1 MKLASVILDIPTQAL
16 DAPYTYAV
24 PEEAGDQPIEV
35 GCAVLVP
42 FGPRQAVGFII
53 GIEERA
59 EGDWPAGLDPAKLKG
74 IVRAVSRPYFDEEG
88 AACAQWLS
96 ERYIAPLSSCVRLFT
111 PPGGVPRMVRAQGGY
126 WRLEEPTV
134 GEVDDRWVVPGPAL
148 ADFEPRKNAVKQASI
163 AAALERGELRVAELT
178 AEFGAVSSPL
188 KALEKQGV
196 VRIEHRRRMR
206 GMAEGSAGSAPS
218 ADSAAVPSFTPSPK
232 PPLTRGQADALAAI
246 DAARSRGEGEVV
258 LVDGVT
264 GSGKTEVYLQA
275 IEETLA
281 AGRTACVLVPEISL
295 TPQTVAR
302 FRGRFGD
309 LVAVMHSRMSQGER
323 YDQWDFIR
331 SGAARVVVGA
341 RSALFTP
348 LSNLGLIVIDEE
360 HEGSYKQ
367 DSAPRYHARDVA
379 VWMARRAGAAV
390 VLGSATP
397 SIEALHAC
405 AKNPSWHQVS
415 LPERANGKPLPE
427 VQVVDMAKE
436 FSGGSRSMFALPL
449 ARALEEELAAGRKA
463 VLLLNQRGFAK
474 FLLCRE
480 CGFVPECPSCS
491 TSLTYHERG
500 NFLICHHCGYRI
512 PTPPLCPECG
522 SPYLKKFGAGTQRV
536 EAELRVLLD
545 EMPGVDPGVPI
556 VRMDADTTSG
566 KGAHQRLLE
575 EFAAADAAVLL
586 GTQMIAKG
594 LDFEDVTL
602 VGVINADTMLKL
614 PDYRASERTF
624 DLVEQVAGRAGRAE
638 LPGRVLVQTYEAD
651 APAIRAAAAYDRA
664 LFLRDELPKRRLLG
678 YPPYVRMANVLVWSK
693 DEPAV
698 RRVAAELQAALEEA
712 VRDFGGD
719 GWSVLPATPCVLAK
733 LRGTYRWHIVVKCPA
748 DADLS
753 DALLPLFRRRKPD
766 RDANVAVDV
775 DPDDLL

>member
-42 FGPRQAVGFII
+42 FGPRQAVGFVI

-246 DAARSRGEGEVV
+246 DAARSRGAGEVV

-436 FSGGSRSMFALPL
+436 FSGGSRSMFALSL

-512 PTPPLCPECG
+512 PTPPVCPECG